1 MKLNKTTNIVLL
13 ILCIIFLTACESTQ
27 KSVNQSSS
35 STDSN
40 VLHCTRKAQAT
51 DAQTD
56 LNYSIYYNGDYVVKT
71 VSIEKITSDDKDVLN
86 KYKEAYEKVFEPYKN
101 IDYYDNTVSLT
112 GNNVISTTIIDYEKV
127 DTSKILSIEGDEGN
141 IFENDGKIKKDT
153 LVTMYKK
160 YGATCK

>member
-1 MKLNKTTNIVLL
+1 MKLNKKVNILLL
-13 ILCIIFLTACESTQ
+13 ILCLICLTACESKQ
-27 KSVNQSSS
+27 QKAKKSVS

-51 DAQTD
+51 DAKTE

-71 VSIEKITSDDKDVLN
+71 VSVEKITSDDKDVLN
-86 KYKEAYEKVFEPYKN
+86 KYKEAYEKVFAPYKN

-112 GNNVISTTIIDYEKV
+112 GNNVISTTVIDYEKV
-127 DTSKILSIEGDEGN
+127 DTSKILAIEGEEGN
-141 IFENDGKIKKDT
+141 IFESDGKIKKDT

-160 YGATCK
+160 YGTTCK